1 MRLGS
6 IRRPA
11 SGWERPIRATR
22 ARPKDTDDYG
32 EAPFHL
38 SFRLAPADTGAAR
51 ANGRRGFSRDRAVLL
66 AQSLRLPLQ
75 GRNSG
80 AGASLERPPSHA
92 RIVACADEP
101 RPGTDARG
109 RIAAFALRGRAR
121 AAGGSDGRVTAGD
134 RRRR

>member
-11 SGWERPIRATR
+11 SGWVQPIRATR
-22 ARPKDTDDYG
+22 ARRKDTDDHG

-38 SFRLAPADTGAAR
+38 PFRLGPADTGAAW
-51 ANGRRGFSRDRAVLL
+51 ANSRRGFSRGRAVLL
-66 AQSLRLPLQ
+66 AQSLRLPLP

-101 RPGTDARG
+101 RPGTDPRG
-109 RIAAFALRGRAR
+109 RIAAVALRDRAR
-121 AAGGSDGRVTAGD
+121 AAGGSHGRIQAGD
-134 RRRR
+134 